1 MRSVA
6 CEMTES
12 VSRGPSVDIA
22 KPKTGLLSNLSS
34 EDKLV
39 YHRKQEGTEGTHMP
53 VQWNKKGICAS
64 LSVPF
69 LCILSYTMDHG
80 SKPSTDF
87 SLESSGV

>member
-12 VSRGPSVDIA
+12 VSRGPSVGIA
-22 KPKTGLLSNLSS
+22 KPKTGLLSNLPS

-53 VQWNKKGICAS
+53 VQWNKKGN
-64 LSVPF
+64 
-69 LCILSYTMDHG
+69 LCFPLCSFPLYIVLHHG
-80 SKPSTDF
+80 PWKQA
-87 SLESSGV
+87 